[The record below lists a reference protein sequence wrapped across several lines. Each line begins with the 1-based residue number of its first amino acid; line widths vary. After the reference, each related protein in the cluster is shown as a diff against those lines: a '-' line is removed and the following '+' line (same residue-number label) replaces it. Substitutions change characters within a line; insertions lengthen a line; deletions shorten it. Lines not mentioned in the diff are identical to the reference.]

1 MKRLASKELID
12 KLRTILAH
20 HGRER
25 VELIPIL
32 QEVQQE
38 FGYLPRE
45 AMLEIANFLEVPSSS
60 VYGTATFYN
69 EFRLTPIGRH
79 PVRVCLGTACH
90 MRGGKRV
97 LEAFERE
104 VGIRVGEITG
114 DGEVSLDR
122 VACVGCCV
130 MAPVVVIGEDIH
142 PRMTPFKV
150 EEVLVELKQKDG
162 SQQSPSPEG
171 VSGSLST

>member
-12 KLRTILAH
+12 ELRPILAH
-20 HGRER
+20 HRRER

-32 QEVQQE
+32 QEVQQKL
-38 FGYLPRE
+38 GYLPRDV
-45 AMLEIANFLEVPSSS
+45 MLEVANFLQIPASS
-60 VYGTATFYN
+60 VYGTVTFYN

-97 LEAFERE
+97 LDAFERE
-104 VGIRVGEITG
+104 VGIQVGEITA

-130 MAPVVVIGEDIH
+130 MAPVVIIGEDIH

-150 EEVLVELKQKDG
+150 EEVLVELKEKDG
-162 SQQSPSPEG
+162 SQQSPSPEDA
-171 VSGSLST
+171 SGPFST

>member
-1 MKRLASKELID
+1 MKKLTSKEVID
-12 KLRTILAH
+12 ELRPILAH
-20 HGRER
+20 HRRER

-32 QEVQQE
+32 QEVQQK

-45 AMLEIANFLEVPSSS
+45 VMLEIANFLEVPASS
-60 VYGTATFYN
+60 VYGTVTFYN
-69 EFRLTPIGRH
+69 EFRLTPIGRR

-104 VGIRVGEITG
+104 VGIRVGEITS

-150 EEVLVELKQKDG
+150 EEVLVELKQKN
-162 SQQSPSPEG
+162 PSEET
-171 VSGSLST
+171 S